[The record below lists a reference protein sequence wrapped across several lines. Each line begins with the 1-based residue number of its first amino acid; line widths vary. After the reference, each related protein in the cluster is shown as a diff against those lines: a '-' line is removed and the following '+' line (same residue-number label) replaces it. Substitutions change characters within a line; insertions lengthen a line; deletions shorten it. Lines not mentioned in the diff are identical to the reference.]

1 MSPAADRDA
10 SIADARREREVERDE
25 VRRFTRS
32 SRRRRRLLVGIVAS
46 VAALL
51 LFVAVAVFSPIM
63 AVREIRVEGTSRLDA
78 TAVGEVLAD
87 LDGRPLALVTTNDVA
102 TRLAGFVLVQSWSK
116 RAVPPSTLVV
126 DIVERQPIGAL
137 ERDGQWAVYD
147 AAGVELW
154 RAPEAPADVPTLD
167 LGGGDTSSPAFAAAA
182 QVSLA
187 LPADFRVGVASVTAR
202 TFDDV
207 TLQLRDGTSVVWG
220 SGEDSARKVEVLLA
234 LMSGAPAGGVSQYDV
249 SSPESPVTR

>member
-1 MSPAADRDA
+1 MSPADRDA
-10 SIADARREREVERDE
+10 PRGRRTRDGDDE
-25 VRRFTRS
+25 ARRFTRIP
-32 SRRRRRLLVGIVAS
+32 RRRRRVLVGT
-46 VAALL
+46 VAAFTALV
-51 LFVAVAVFSPIM
+51 LFVAVAVFSPLVS
-63 AVREIRVEGTSRLDA
+63 VREIRVEGTSRLDA
-78 TAVGEVLAD
+78 AQVSESLAD
-87 LDGRPLALVTTNDVA
+87 LRGRPLALVTSADVA
-102 TRLAGFVLVQSWSK
+102 TRLAGFVLVQSWST

-126 DIVERQPIGAL
+126 EIVERQPIGAL
-137 ERDGQWAVYD
+137 QLAGEWAVFD

-154 RAPEAPADVPTLD
+154 RTPDAPADVPALD
-167 LGGGDTSSPAFAAAA
+167 LGGGDASSPAFAAAA

-202 TFDDV
+202 TIDDV

-234 LMSGAPAGGVSQYDV
+234 LIANTADAGVAQYDV